1 MTEDIFTFRSGEHTL
16 VGIVSLPDTMTTST
30 AVLVVVGGPQYR
42 SGSHRQFTL
51 LCRALAAQGIPTM
64 RFDYHGMGDS
74 DGDLCTFE
82 AIQPDIAAAVE
93 VLCTR
98 VPTVTSVVLWGLCDA
113 ASAILFYA
121 WRDHRIG
128 GIALL
133 NPWVYTPEGQSR
145 TLLRHY
151 YMTQFLA
158 IDFWKR
164 LLTGRLSPVQSLRSL
179 GATVASSIRA
189 GGSSGGGSADES
201 AARAPLPDRMAD
213 AFERYR
219 GPVLLILSGKDLTA
233 QRFRDCVA
241 QSRRWQRLVGGV
253 QLTRR
258 ELSEAPHTFASRTWR
273 EQVERWTASGGM
285 ALR

>member
-1 MTEDIFTFRSGEHTL
+1 MTEEIFTFRSGEQTL
-16 VGIVSLPDTMTTST
+16 VGVVSLPDTITSST

-51 LCRALAAQGIPTM
+51 LCRALAAQGIPAM

-74 DGDLCTFE
+74 DGELCTFE
-82 AIQPDIAAAVE
+82 AIGPDIGAAAE
-93 VLCTR
+93 ALCGR

-121 WRDHRIG
+121 WRDPRIR

-133 NPWVYTPEGQSR
+133 NPWVYTPEGQSQ

-151 YMTQFLA
+151 YLA
-158 IDFWKR
+158 RLLTADFWKR
-164 LLTGRLSPVQSLRSL
+164 LVSGRLSLQRSL
-179 GATVASSIRA
+179 PSLWATVASSIHA
-189 GGSSGGGSADES
+189 LGGAQP
-201 AARAPLPDRMAD
+201 AATSEHAPLPDRMAD

-241 QSRRWQRLVGGV
+241 QSRRWQRLIGSAQV
-253 QLTRR
+253 TRH
-258 ELSEAPHTFASRTWR
+258 ELPEAPHTFASRAWR
-273 EQVERWTASGGM
+273 EQVERWTASWCL
-285 ALR
+285 AQR